1 MTFAST
7 TLYLSGIGVAVTG
20 YLAVI
25 FLRDPQNGLQQTTHH
40 AENLPSVMT
49 DRYLAMTALAAGAT
63 FYGDFKVIAFLFAT
77 FAFMG
82 FADAFIYARAGK
94 SISKHMIAGGAAMI
108 VVIVAILAQITNGA
122 A

>member
-1 MTFAST
+1 MSLVNTA
-7 TLYLSGIGVAVTG
+7 LYLSGAGVAVTG
-20 YLAVI
+20 YLAAI

-63 FYGDFKVIAFLFAT
+63 FYGDLKVIAFLFAT

-82 FADAFIYARAGK
+82 FADAYIYARAGK
-94 SISKHMIAGGAAMI
+94 PISKHIIAGVAAMI
-108 VVIVAILAQITNGA
+108 VVIVALLAQITNGA